1 MGAWGGGRAP
11 RHGTCLILF
20 WCGAQGVHKAS
31 AQDKWGIGRVCV
43 SVVAGQCGGVDGGLS
58 LALAL
63 AENPHTSRKTPTL
76 PPHNSHKPLGDF
88 DIRTYL
94 DKSI

>member
-31 AQDKWGIGRVCV
+31 AQDKWGIWRVCV

-58 LALAL
+58 GSG
-63 AENPHTSRKTPTL
+63 TGGKPTHL
-76 PPHNSHKPLGDF
+76 EKNAHSPTPHNSHKPLGDF